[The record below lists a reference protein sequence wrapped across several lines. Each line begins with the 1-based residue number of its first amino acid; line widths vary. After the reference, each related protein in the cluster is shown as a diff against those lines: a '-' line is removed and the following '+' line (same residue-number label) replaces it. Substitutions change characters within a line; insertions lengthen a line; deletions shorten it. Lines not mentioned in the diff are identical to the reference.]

1 MSRNKSGAAS
11 RPALY
16 NPTAACVL
24 ALLFTPI
31 FGALLQA
38 RNWDALGEHY
48 GARASRMWVRT
59 TLWLLFVFVIMQ
71 AVFQNEPF
79 MQFGGLYFLVVTW
92 ASWMVTTG
100 WKQIGY
106 VRELF
111 CSDYP
116 RERLGRVTIFAG
128 GCWVIYSMV
137 SILIAMAIQ
146 LTGLDAPRR
155 RERRKPGRRPARAR
169 RVRQG
174 WWSRSPSRRGRPNK
188 VLLTSA
194 CPSVPIRA
202 FRFPPLKRP
211 RTTCSTCSAAS

>member
-1 MSRNKSGAAS
+1 MSKNKSGATS

-38 RNWDALGEHY
+38 RNWDALGEH
-48 GARASRMWVRT
+48 GRARASRMWVRT
-59 TLWLLFVFVIMQ
+59 TLWLLFIFVIMQ

-106 VRELF
+106 VHELF
-111 CSDYP
+111 GNDYP

-137 SILIAMAIQ
+137 SISIAMAIQ
-146 LTGLDAPRR
+146 LTGLDKMLPGA
-155 RERRKPGRRPARAR
+155 ERVESQGVVL
-169 RVRQG
+169 RVPEG
-174 WWSRSPSRRGRPNK
+174 SDK
-188 VLLTSA
+188 VVVEPL
-194 CPSVPIRA
+194 PIETKKA
-202 FRFPPLKRP
+202 E
-211 RTTCSTCSAAS
+211 

>member
-1 MSRNKSGAAS
+1 MDLNDDRLHPLTVAQPVCA
-11 RPALY
+11 Y
-16 NPTAACVL
+16 NSPLPNPLPQTTHFQYADHVQEQVR
-24 ALLFTPI
+24 
-31 FGALLQA
+31 G
-38 RNWDALGEHY
+38 R
-48 GARASRMWVRT
+48 ARASRMWVRT

-111 CSDYP
+111 GSDYP

-137 SILIAMAIQ
+137 SISIAMAIQ
-146 LTGLDAPRR
+146 LTGLDKMLPGA
-155 RERRKPGRRPARAR
+155 ERAESQGVVLRVPEGSDKVVVEPLPVETRKAE
-169 RVRQG
+169 
-174 WWSRSPSRRGRPNK
+174 
-188 VLLTSA
+188 
-194 CPSVPIRA
+194 
-202 FRFPPLKRP
+202 
-211 RTTCSTCSAAS
+211 

>member
-1 MSRNKSGAAS
+1 MDLNDDRLHPLTVAQPVCAYNSPLPNPLPQTTHFQYADHVQEQVRGREPPCPLQSDRRLRSRAPLHD
-11 RPALY
+11 R
-16 NPTAACVL
+16 
-24 ALLFTPI
+24 
-31 FGALLQA
+31 
-38 RNWDALGEHY
+38 
-48 GARASRMWVRT
+48 ARASRLWVRT

-111 CSDYP
+111 GSDYP

-137 SILIAMAIQ
+137 SISIAMAIQ
-146 LTGLDAPRR
+146 LTGLDKMLPGA
-155 RERRKPGRRPARAR
+155 ERAESQGVVLRVPEGSDKAGVEPLPVETRKAE
-169 RVRQG
+169 
-174 WWSRSPSRRGRPNK
+174 
-188 VLLTSA
+188 
-194 CPSVPIRA
+194 
-202 FRFPPLKRP
+202 
-211 RTTCSTCSAAS
+211 

>member
-1 MSRNKSGAAS
+1 MSKNKSGAAN

-38 RNWDALGEHY
+38 RNWDALGEH
-48 GARASRMWVRT
+48 GRARASRMWVRT

-111 CSDYP
+111 GSDYP

-137 SILIAMAIQ
+137 SISIA
-146 LTGLDAPRR
+146 TGPTRW
-155 RERRKPGRRPARAR
+155 
-169 RVRQG
+169 
-174 WWSRSPSRRGRPNK
+174 WWSRSPSRPERPNK
-188 VLLTSA
+188 ALLTSA
-194 CPSVPIRA
+194 CPSVPTRA

>member
-1 MSRNKSGAAS
+1 MSKSQPKTAS

-16 NPTAACVL
+16 NPIAACVL

-38 RNWDALGEHY
+38 RNWDALGEHAY
-48 GARASRMWVRT
+48 ARASRMWVRT

-71 AVFQNEPF
+71 AVFQNEPV
-79 MQFGGLYFLVVTW
+79 MQFGGLYFLVITW

-106 VRELF
+106 VRERF
-111 CSDYP
+111 GSDYP

-137 SILIAMAIQ
+137 SISIAMAIQ
-146 LTGLDAPRR
+146 LTGLD
-155 RERRKPGRRPARAR
+155 KMLPGAGVAESRGVVLRVPEGSDKVVVEPIPAETKKAE
-169 RVRQG
+169 
-174 WWSRSPSRRGRPNK
+174 
-188 VLLTSA
+188 
-194 CPSVPIRA
+194 
-202 FRFPPLKRP
+202 
-211 RTTCSTCSAAS
+211 

>member
-1 MSRNKSGAAS
+1 MSKNKSGAAN

-38 RNWDALGEHY
+38 RNWDALGEH
-48 GARASRMWVRT
+48 GRARASRMWVRT

-106 VRELF
+106 AGGLFGRGHAWGYVRELF
-111 CSDYP
+111 GSDYP

-137 SILIAMAIQ
+137 SISIAMAIQ
-146 LTGLDAPRR
+146 LTGLDKMLPGA
-155 RERRKPGRRPARAR
+155 ERAESQGVVLRVPEGSDKVVVEPLPVETRKAE
-169 RVRQG
+169 
-174 WWSRSPSRRGRPNK
+174 
-188 VLLTSA
+188 
-194 CPSVPIRA
+194 
-202 FRFPPLKRP
+202 
-211 RTTCSTCSAAS
+211 

>member
-1 MSRNKSGAAS
+1 
-11 RPALY
+11 
-16 NPTAACVL
+16 
-24 ALLFTPI
+24 
-31 FGALLQA
+31 
-38 RNWDALGEHY
+38 
-48 GARASRMWVRT
+48 
-59 TLWLLFVFVIMQ
+59 MQ

-111 CSDYP
+111 GSDYP

-137 SILIAMAIQ
+137 SISIAMAIQ
-146 LTGLDAPRR
+146 LTGLDKMLPGA
-155 RERRKPGRRPARAR
+155 ERAESQGVVLRVPE

-174 WWSRSPSRRGRPNK
+174 GGGAAPRRDQKGRIRPS
-188 VLLTSA
+188 LTSA
-194 CPSVPIRA
+194 CPSVPTRA
-202 FRFPPLKRP
+202 FRFPP
-211 RTTCSTCSAAS
+211 